1 MSFEN
6 ENENMAKP
14 CPICY
19 APALQDRVI
28 DERFEYLSED
38 GLIPVL
44 ARSVPVEVCGNC
56 GEVLSGPVAAA
67 LCHSAICEALGLLTP
82 ERIKAIREGFGLS
95 QAQFSKL
102 TGIGEATI
110 SRWERGRLLQNR
122 ANDRYI
128 RLLSS
133 LPDSMQV
140 LQSFPGSSSVSS
152 TL

>member
-1 MSFEN
+1 MILQN
-6 ENENMAKP
+6 ATAAKS
-14 CPICY
+14 CPICH
-19 APALQDRVI
+19 ALALEGRVI
-28 DERFEYLSED
+28 DDRFQYLSED
-38 GLIPVL
+38 GLISVL
-44 ARSVPVEVCGNC
+44 TRSVPVEVCGNC
-56 GEVLSGPVAAA
+56 GEVLSGPVAAVLRHA
-67 LCHSAICEALGLLTP
+67 AICETLGLLTP

-122 ANDRYI
+122 ANDRYL

-140 LQSFPGSSSVSS
+140 LQSFPGSSAVSS